1 MPWYLKMLLSSL
13 KKPKG
18 TIRLRDQWHHMRFPF
33 TFKVW
38 KSSFILGEKF
48 YTWWKVLYLVKSF
61 ISEKFTKLLCT
72 LLCLSFALFSCSRAD
87 SEKTKSAPW
96 SFIVAVKAASAENN
110 SQMWIRWKL
119 WTNQE
124 ICVHLT
130 FWWNGLGWEMLNKVV
145 GLQGIKLHWERE
157 VRVKSRQRKRRRYDD
172 KSFILT

>member
-1 MPWYLKMLLSSL
+1 MVSENVTFLF
-13 KKPKG
+13 KKAKRNDKIEGSVTPHAVPLHFQSVK
-18 TIRLRDQWHHMRFPF
+18 I
-33 TFKVW
+33 
-38 KSSFILGEKF
+38 KF

-61 ISEKFTKLLCT
+61 ILGEKFTKLLCT

>member
-1 MPWYLKMLLSSL
+1 MVSENVTFLL
-13 KKPKG
+13 KKAKRNDKIEGSVTPHAVPLHLCTKCEN
-18 TIRLRDQWHHMRFPF
+18 Q
-33 TFKVW
+33 
-38 KSSFILGEKF
+38 
-48 YTWWKVLYLVKSF
+48 VLYLVKSF

-110 SQMWIRWKL
+110 SQCEKKLDEQL
-119 WTNQE
+119 WTNQQ
-124 ICVHLT
+124 ICVLLK

-172 KSFILT
+172 KSFILI